1 MKNPNLEKGKKLNKK
16 ELRVITGGRMI
27 CIDPFT
33 GSCKR
38 VGAFCAEPECR
49 PDPIEPLN

>member
-1 MKNPNLEKGKKLNKK
+1 MKNLNLGKGKKLNKK